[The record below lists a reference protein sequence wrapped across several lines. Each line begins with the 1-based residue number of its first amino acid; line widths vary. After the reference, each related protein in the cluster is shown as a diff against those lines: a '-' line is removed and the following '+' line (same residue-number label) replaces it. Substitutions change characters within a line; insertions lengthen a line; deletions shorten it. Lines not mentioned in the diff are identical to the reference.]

1 MVPKNPH
8 AAGQCS
14 VPAGTNNSAPMT
26 TIQIKVCS
34 NSFAIMRRSRSDSAM
49 IARFSGKL
57 ATCIPPWSLPG
68 LTRQSIF
75 FVKSAHAK
83 MDGYAGQARV

>member
-1 MVPKNPH
+1 MVPKNIH

-34 NSFAIMRRSRSDSAM
+34 NSFAIMRGARCYAVGTM
-49 IARFSGKL
+49 IAPFSGKL
-57 ATCIPPWSLPG
+57 ATVVS
-68 LTRQSIF
+68 
-75 FVKSAHAK
+75 
-83 MDGYAGQARV
+83 